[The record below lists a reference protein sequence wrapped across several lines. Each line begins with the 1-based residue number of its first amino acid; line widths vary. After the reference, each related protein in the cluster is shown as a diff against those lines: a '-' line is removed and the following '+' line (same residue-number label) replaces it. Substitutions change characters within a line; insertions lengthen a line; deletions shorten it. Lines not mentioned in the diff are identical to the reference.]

1 MSENNVVRRKA
12 RLTRYMNIKLIVFFL
27 LVVAMLIFLSYR
39 IFMIVYSSG
48 DKYTKQVLN
57 QQQYSSTTIP
67 YKRGDIVDR
76 NGVVL
81 ATSIKVYNLILDPK
95 IILSEDGKYYDAT
108 IDALCSV
115 FGYSEGEL
123 IEYINDRA
131 PKSYAIKEK
140 NLEYQDIKPFLDI
153 QNDTKNYPYVKG
165 VWFEEQYMRKYPF
178 STLASNV
185 IGFTGYG
192 NVGNW
197 GIEGSYSDILNGTN
211 GRKYGYV
218 DENNNMESV
227 IKEAVDGN
235 TVVSTIDFNVQT
247 IVEKYIAQWKEQYTP
262 ENIGVVIVDPNTNE
276 VIAMSGDVSYDL
288 NNPRD
293 LTGLYTE
300 EEIEAMTDEET
311 LAALNAMWRNY
322 CISDT
327 YEPGSTF
334 KPFTV
339 LSALEEKIV
348 STEDTFSCDGKEIIG
363 EWTIKCH
370 KNEGHGKL
378 TLAETV
384 ALSCNDAM
392 MYITD
397 KMGTKMFAE
406 YQSRFNFG
414 KLTGIDLPGE
424 ESCVNLIY
432 SAENMGASTL
442 ATNSFGQNF
451 NVTMIQMISAFASA
465 INGGYYYEPHVVTEI
480 LNPAGGVSETIGTTL
495 VKRTTTE
502 ANSEIIRQACYMCVE
517 SGSGRSA
524 RIDGYKIGGKTGT
537 AQKLPR
543 EDEKYL
549 VSFMGFVSNSSDEP
563 QLLGYVVVDNPVME
577 TVSSSAASKL
587 WKAIME
593 EVLPYMNIFP
603 ETGDLPDDN
612 NPDVNPDEEPE
623 NTEDFDEVYEDAP
636 IEDELN

>member
-131 PKSYAIKEK
+131 TKSYAIKEK